1 MEIEDRAYL
10 SAAEIGECRPGRT
23 SAFPVSFRNRLS
35 VGLACVI
42 VAILAGA
49 GSAQAV
55 VQVDP
60 NGPAGQQYALPLD
73 AIRGQVG
80 GNPSAGVT
88 GASVEEAPLF
98 GVGIRPTGSR
108 DSGRQGA
115 GRGGDQGSRRSEE
128 GAGNGS
134 ATDEDRAVK
143 RAVTELTA
151 NPERESALP
160 LVIIVG
166 AMLILG
172 IGAGWLGR
180 RTL

>member
-1 MEIEDRAYL
+1 METDDRAYL
-10 SAAEIGECRPGRT
+10 SAAEFGGCGSGRT

-35 VGLACVI
+35 VGLACI
-42 VAILAGA
+42 MLSILAGA

-80 GNPSAGVT
+80 GNPSAGVP

-98 GVGIRPTGSR
+98 GEGIRPTDSR

-115 GRGGDQGSRRSEE
+115 GRDRDQGSRKSAG

-134 ATDEDRAVK
+134 STDEDRAVK
-143 RAVTELTA
+143 RAVTELTT

-166 AMLILG
+166 VMVMLG

-180 RTL
+180 RTI